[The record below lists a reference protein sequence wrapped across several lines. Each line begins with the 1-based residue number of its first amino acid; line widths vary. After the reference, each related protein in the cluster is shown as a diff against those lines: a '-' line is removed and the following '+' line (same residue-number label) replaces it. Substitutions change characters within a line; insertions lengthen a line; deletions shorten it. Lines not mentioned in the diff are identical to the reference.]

1 MTLGCFAAPTGN
13 GTIISMRPDA
23 SPKPR
28 IGLPYRTRKE
38 ELAGEFTKVEPYM
51 LALRAAGA
59 EPVVLSLG
67 LSADHLEKIAATLDG
82 VLLTGSPADVEP
94 SRFNAA
100 RHAATSDADAHRE
113 RTDWALLEHCFTEQ
127 KPLLAIC
134 YGIQSLNVF
143 LQGTLIQDIPTEL
156 QSSLAHETSDE
167 AIEPEVFHTAVIAR
181 DSKLSRMP
189 GAAEEIR
196 VNSSH
201 HQSILE
207 HGRNLKVVAR
217 APDDVVEAVEWT
229 GDSNW
234 VLGVQWH
241 PERMAADTLSQSLF
255 RELMQA
261 ARKVPAD
268 V

>member
-1 MTLGCFAAPTGN
+1 
-13 GTIISMRPDA
+13 MRPDL

-38 ELAGEFTKVEPYM
+38 ELSGDFAKLERYL

-67 LSADHLEKIAATLDG
+67 LSAGHIDKICETLDG
-82 VLLTGSPADVEP
+82 ALLTGSPADVEP
-94 SRFNAA
+94 SRFGAA
-100 RHAATSDADAHRE
+100 RHVATSDPDAHRE
-113 RTDWALLEHCFTEQ
+113 RTDWALLEHCFAGQ

-134 YGIQSLNVF
+134 YGIQTLNVF
-143 LQGTLIQDIPTEL
+143 LKGTLVQDIPSETE
-156 QSSLAHETSDE
+156 SSLAHATNDKSV
-167 AIEPEVFHTAVIAR
+167 APEVFHTAAIASG
-181 DSKLSRMP
+181 SKLSQIA
-189 GAAEEIR
+189 GAASEVR

-207 HGRNLKVVAR
+207 TGHDLRVTAR
-217 APDDVVEAVEWT
+217 APDGVVEAVEWT
-229 GDSNW
+229 GDANW

-241 PERMAADTLSQSLF
+241 PERMATDTLAQFLF
-255 RELMQA
+255 RELVQA

-268 V
+268 A

>member
-1 MTLGCFAAPTGN
+1 MRLGRFAVPIWN
-13 GTIISMRPDA
+13 DTIISMRPDG
-23 SPKPR
+23 SPRPR
-28 IGLPYRTRKE
+28 IGLPYRTRNE
-38 ELAGEFTKVEPYM
+38 ELAGEFAKVEPYM

-67 LSADHLEKIAATLDG
+67 LSAGHIEKIAETLDG

-100 RHAATSDADAHRE
+100 RHAATSDPDAHRE

-127 KPLLAIC
+127 KPVLAIC

-143 LQGTLIQDIPTEL
+143 LRGSLVQDIPTEL
-156 QSSLAHETSDE
+156 KGSVAHETSDE
-167 AIEPEVFHTAVIAR
+167 AVEPEVFHSAAIVSG
-181 DSKLSRMP
+181 SKLSRMS
-189 GAAEEIR
+189 GAAGEVR

-201 HQSILE
+201 HQSILGL
-207 HGRNLKVVAR
+207 GRNLQVTAR
-217 APDDVVEAVEWT
+217 APDGVVEAVEWT
-229 GDSNW
+229 GGSNW

-241 PERMAADTLSQSLF
+241 PERMAADALAQSLF
-255 RELMQA
+255 RELVQV

-268 V
+268 A

>member
-1 MTLGCFAAPTGN
+1 MV
-13 GTIISMRPDA
+13 SMRHDG
-23 SPKPR
+23 SLKPR

-38 ELAGEFTKVEPYM
+38 ELAGEFAKLEPYM
-51 LALRAAGA
+51 LSLRAASA

-67 LSADHLEKIAATLDG
+67 LSADHLGKIAETLDG
-82 VLLTGSPADVEP
+82 VLLTGSPADIEP

-100 RHAATSDADAHRE
+100 RHAATSDPDAYRE
-113 RTDWALLEHCFTEQ
+113 RTDWALLEHCCAEQ

-143 LQGTLIQDIPTEL
+143 LKGTLVQDIPTEL
-156 QSSLAHETSDE
+156 KTSLAHETSDE
-167 AIEPEVFHTAVIAR
+167 AVEPEVFHTAAITPG
-181 DSKLSRMP
+181 SKLSQMS
-189 GAAEEIR
+189 GAAHEVR

-207 HGRNLKVVAR
+207 PGRDLRVVGR
-217 APDDVVEAVEWT
+217 APDGIVEAVEWT

-234 VLGVQWH
+234 IVGVQWH
-241 PERMAADTLSQSLF
+241 PERMGSDMLARSLF
-255 RELMQA
+255 RELVQA